1 MNKEKIIAIAILIIM
16 IIIIIFGIS
25 NSNKNNTSK
34 NNNSNYQSEEVETLN
49 VEEKENIELNFNE
62 AVSKAR
68 DMYKTYG
75 SQNFSVYFDI
85 DFVDNY
91 MKEGSLS
98 IVNNTDTIDFEWV
111 DIYDMEGNKLEEFP
125 TTFSDGTEIK
135 YENESYQISPNKNY
149 LLKISSDY
157 SSYTYYYILKYDKT
171 GNATLTDICYTIGE
185 SSPVDNDLIDI
196 PLDN

>member
-1 MNKEKIIAIAILIIM
+1 MNKEKIIIVAILIIVELA
-16 IIIIIFGIS
+16 IIFGIS
-25 NSNKNNTSK
+25 NLNKNNVSK
-34 NNNSNYQSEEVETLN
+34 NNKYNYQSEEVETLN
-49 VEEKENIELNFNE
+49 VEEKTSAETNFNE

-85 DFVDNY
+85 DFLDNY

-98 IVNNTDTIDFEWV
+98 IVNYTDTIDFDWV
-111 DIYDMEGNKLEEFP
+111 DIYDLDGNKLEEFP
-125 TTFSDGTEIK
+125 TTFLDGTEIK

-157 SSYTYYYILKYDKT
+157 SLYTYYYILKYDKI

-185 SSPVDNDLIDI
+185 SSPVDNDLIDTT
-196 PLDN
+196 LDN

>member
-1 MNKEKIIAIAILIIM
+1 MNKEKIIAIAILIIV
-16 IIIIIFGIS
+16 IIIIIFGIL
-25 NSNKNNTSK
+25 NSNK

-49 VEEKENIELNFNE
+49 VEEKENIESNFNE

-91 MKEGSLS
+91 MKEGSLR
-98 IVNNTDTIDFEWV
+98 IVNNISAIDFEWV
-111 DIYDMEGNKLEEFP
+111 DIYDAEGKKLEEFP
-125 TTFSDGTEIK
+125 TTFLDGTEIK

-185 SSPVDNDLIDI
+185 SSPVDNDLIDTT
-196 PLDN
+196 LDN